1 MTPQR
6 SIAIPERVRLPDFV
20 AVSGAGKIKGM
31 KEMADEKKDIEVQD
45 LEVQDIP
52 VEDDEELTPEE
63 ANRVLG
69 GVKLPDPATVTGD
82 GANSVLFPRANFT
95 VTKRFA
101 SV

>member
-31 KEMADEKKDIEVQD
+31 KEMADEKKDI
-45 LEVQDIP
+45 EVQDIP